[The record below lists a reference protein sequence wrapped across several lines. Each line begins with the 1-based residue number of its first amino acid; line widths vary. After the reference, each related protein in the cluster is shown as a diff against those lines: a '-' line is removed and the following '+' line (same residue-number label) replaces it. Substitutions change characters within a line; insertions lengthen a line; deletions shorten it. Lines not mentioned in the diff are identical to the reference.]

1 MSEQQEKAVGIIDV
15 AGLPVI
21 TGDCKPG
28 DRLYTAPP
36 SVEALTK
43 ANAVLD
49 ALCEDRINEI
59 ASLRTTNA
67 AQAERIAEL
76 EAAYD
81 QAGRTIQT
89 QGRELSISESR
100 LHDVAVHCA
109 NVELELSILQSS
121 SPAEPRK
128 YFYYSPDVGFNI
140 VDSLE
145 EAKKFANNEISEYRD
160 QADQEWPAEVDEIC
174 IGYLIA
180 ETVEVETVPGGC
192 DYVLEAI
199 ASTAKP
205 EPLSAAQG
213 VPEGLPIEQEPKYTT
228 DGKSIINRASGE
240 AIPHDEPVFIF
251 RARDKFALNALNH
264 YRDLFEPLRRDT
276 RQHRMAV
283 NERCDDFYEFAINNP
298 NRMKSP
304 DTAAPEQ
311 AEPLSANGTPPEGYV
326 RLSDVLTFI
335 DLIATDKKG
344 LRHVYVPSQRGSM
357 VRVPDFAAAGEVK

>member
-213 VPEGLPIEQEPKYTT
+213 VPEGMAGKFYLQNSQGTVGNEMMWWGLDGRGYTT
-228 DGKSIINRASGE
+228 NLNKAHLFTEDEALTQQRCRATD
-240 AIPHDEPVFIF
+240 IPWPAEYVRSHAHPSVTNG
-251 RARDKFALNALNH
+251 ALW
-264 YRDLFEPLRRDT
+264 D
-276 RQHRMAV
+276 
-283 NERCDDFYEFAINNP
+283 
-298 NRMKSP
+298 
-304 DTAAPEQ
+304 AAPEQ
-311 AEPLSANGTPPEGYV
+311 AESKEG
-326 RLSDVLTFI
+326 
-335 DLIATDKKG
+335 K
-344 LRHVYVPSQRGSM
+344 
-357 VRVPDFAAAGEVK
+357 E